1 MTCRDI
7 EPLLLAERDGALT
20 PTERAALSDHAA
32 ACPACRELRTR
43 LTASLEA
50 YRAGVA
56 SVRVPDVDEA
66 WRDLQSKLHAPT
78 REKKK
83 HPLAPV
89 IWFGAPLAAAAAAIA
104 FTFMVQTGPQASRLA
119 PLASQQVATVAKL
132 PPPPPPPP
140 PPPSYAAA
148 PAPIYPLYDPSIIAG
163 ADFVEVND
171 PNASTMVYVDKES
184 GWLVVWATDI
194 DAAPTRG

>member
-43 LTASLEA
+43 LATSLEA

-56 SVRVPDVDEA
+56 SVRVPDVDAA
-66 WRDLQSKLHAPT
+66 WRDVQAQLHAPA
-78 REKKK
+78 RAKKK
-83 HPLAPV
+83 HSLAPV

-104 FTFMVQTGPQASRLA
+104 FTFMVQTGPQALPFSPQASR
-119 PLASQQVATVAKL
+119 QVASVAQL
-132 PPPPPPPP
+132 SPPPPPPPP
-140 PPPSYAAA
+140 ASVRPPLSTP
-148 PAPIYPLYDPSIIAG
+148 YDPSIIAG
-163 ADFVEVND
+163 ADYVESGD

-184 GWLVVWATDI
+184 GWLVVWATDM
-194 DAAPTRG
+194 DVAPARG